1 MPRFPVTFR
10 RKSTAAEDP
19 NGPVAEHS
27 FRVLE
32 RPEVG
37 NGKSFD
43 GGVRLARMTGSA
55 PRSNVPDL
63 AAEDN
68 LFAGLKNNRYVQ
80 VGSYSNVFFFFFFF
94 FSLSFS
100 IFTTAS
106 SPRNGP
112 PGQHVVGYFTNW
124 TTNWTSNY
132 SDFSTLLSQTFV
144 HLYY

>member
-32 RPEVG
+32 RAEVSS
-37 NGKSFD
+37 GKSFD

-55 PRSNVPDL
+55 PRPNV

-80 VGSYSNVFFFFFFF
+80 V
-94 FSLSFS
+94 
-100 IFTTAS
+100 
-106 SPRNGP
+106 R
-112 PGQHVVGYFTNW
+112 
-124 TTNWTSNY
+124 
-132 SDFSTLLSQTFV
+132 
-144 HLYY
+144 